1 MCAFSLSTL
10 RDTQA
15 ISSLDRGQLGGHLCL
30 EHPIVGYVVYHPYVN
45 PHVKDGVLVLTV
57 CCMSGRH
64 LNLSHDGPKSTID
77 VWLPKEL
84 ARRFFEV
91 WNVVPGH
98 VIYLWGSGFLV
109 SQKFVDSKLENSV
122 YIHHESIQ
130 NAKSYVCHLAVHE
143 ASFDVAA
150 LGTHLE
156 KAGNVTEI
164 ICQANNNITLHD
176 TIQNTMDARGTSH
189 TRASGSMVSY
199 VMSYSKLCRYRNKER
214 FNLYAHVI
222 SFSSPKPTKNGNF
235 FVKMTLLMPTKF
247 EEPYDKESNPPVE
260 VECTVFS
267 KTFETSVF
275 LVEHGDIVRLR
286 QAYTERYQD
295 GPPAITA
302 PAYTSVTSIFS
313 DNSVRKSNSISQTPV
328 DFELVGKLREQFQLW
343 DVPLCFSI
351 RVRDVMTTDSDRFSL
366 VCYIVKLESTSILVQ
381 DGSGLKGHGAFVVF
395 GSEYSTYNGAILS
408 ISTPDHSS
416 EVIMKRIKNMMEKR
430 FGMARDA
437 PGEHARFDYFCVEIM
452 QLMKRNGQFYFD
464 ERSRLHFLPPHHKAV
479 LDLKTKMT
487 ETVSRTANETP
498 LVSDMATSTSTVSLD
513 RPMDISTRVNWR
525 DTGNG
530 VICTH
535 LGGSLHSN
543 TPFTP
548 LSNIIAKKPSESLF
562 LISKSRVQLVGIFS
576 PLHEVSRP
584 VVGGYF
590 EYHFLMKV
598 EDEAGSSIILLVTGA
613 DGEDFFSGIP
623 PCDLTKNPESL
634 KQLKR
639 KIAYMM
645 CSEPQSLL
653 DVYIE
658 PVPGGPGSANEV
670 NYVLRDTYISY
681 DPSWWAQFEDSAVIP
696 E

>member
-1 MCAFSLSTL
+1 MSAFSLSTL

-15 ISSLDRGQLGGHLCL
+15 ISLLGRGQLGGH
-30 EHPIVGYVVYHPYVN
+30 PVVGYVVYHPYVN
-45 PHVKDGVLVLTV
+45 PHVKEGVLVLTL
-57 CCMSGRH
+57 CCISSR
-64 LNLSHDGPKSTID
+64 NLINSDGPKSTID

-98 VIYLWGSGFLV
+98 VIYLWGSGFSV
-109 SQKFVDSKLENSV
+109 FEKSVDSKLENSV
-122 YIHHESIQ
+122 YICHENIQ
-130 NAKSYVCHLAVHE
+130 SAKSYVCHLAVHE
-143 ASFDVAA
+143 TSFDVAA

-164 ICQANNNITLHD
+164 ICEANNNITLHD
-176 TIQNTMDARGTSH
+176 TIQNRVG
-189 TRASGSMVSY
+189 ASGKKRKKTNSSDSIDSY
-199 VMSYSKLCRYRNKER
+199 VMSYAELCRCRNKQR

-222 SFSSPKPTKNGNF
+222 SFSCPKPTKNGNF
-235 FVKMTLLMPTKF
+235 FVKMTLLMPQKF

-260 VECTVFS
+260 VECTAFS

-275 LVEHGDIVRLR
+275 LVERGDIVRFR
-286 QAYTERYQD
+286 QAYTESYQD
-295 GPPAITA
+295 GPPTIIA
-302 PAYTSVTSIFS
+302 PAFTSVTSIFS
-313 DNSVRKSNSISQTPV
+313 DNSVRHKNVTSLVTV

-343 DVPLCFSI
+343 DVPLCFPI
-351 RVRDVMTTDSDRFSL
+351 CVRDVVITDSDRFSL
-366 VCYIVKLESTSILVQ
+366 VCYIVKVESSSILVQ

-395 GSEYSTYNGAILS
+395 GSEYSPYNGAILS
-408 ISTPDHSS
+408 ITIPEHSS
-416 EVIMKRIKNMMEKR
+416 EVIMKRINNMMAKR
-430 FGMARDA
+430 LGMARDA
-437 PGEHARFDYFCVEIM
+437 PGEDARFDYCCVEIT
-452 QLMKRNGQFYFD
+452 QLMKRNQFFFD

-487 ETVSRTANETP
+487 ETVSRTANEKP
-498 LVSDMATSTSTVSLD
+498 LVSGVATSTSTVSLD

-525 DTGNG
+525 GTGNG
-530 VICTH
+530 VICTN

-548 LSNIIAKKPSESLF
+548 LRNIIAKKPSESRYS
-562 LISKSRVQLVGIFS
+562 ISKARVQLVGIFS

-584 VVGGYF
+584 VAGGYF

-598 EDEAGSSIILLVTGA
+598 EDEAGSSVILLVTGA

-639 KIAYMM
+639 KIAYAM

-658 PVPGGPGSANEV
+658 PVPGGPDSTNEV
-670 NYVLRDTYISY
+670 NYILRDTYISY
-681 DPSWWAQFEDSAVIP
+681 DPSWWAQLEDSTVIP